1 MRIRDTE
8 TVLFSAPPE
17 VDDKKKARRTPR
29 DHRTAALSAGARR
42 TLPRTPVRQF
52 NRGR

>member
-1 MRIRDTE
+1 MRIRDIE
-8 TVLFSAPPE
+8 NILFSAQPE
-17 VDDKKKARRTPR
+17 KDSKKARRTER

-42 TLPRTPVRQF
+42 TTPRTPVRQF